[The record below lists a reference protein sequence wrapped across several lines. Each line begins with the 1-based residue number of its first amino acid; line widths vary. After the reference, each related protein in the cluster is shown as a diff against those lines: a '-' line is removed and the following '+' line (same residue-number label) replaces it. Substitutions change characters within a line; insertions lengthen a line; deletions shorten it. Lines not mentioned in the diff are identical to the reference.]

1 MTITI
6 TPAPAPEQLE
16 AVVYESDHGVPV
28 KLHAVQRYSHT
39 EHRLEFGTG
48 EAVVVLAR
56 RRDSLAMVRRQ
67 RPATGETFLELPR
80 GMVDPDETAELASMR
95 HTLHLTGHELYN
107 PLVMG
112 EHYLDNETQ
121 PVKVMTF
128 YGAASPDQLALP
140 RDPRVEG
147 VEWWGLSKLR
157 DMIRLGE
164 IRDGHTLTALAHYMS
179 RR

>member
-1 MTITI
+1 MTIT
-6 TPAPAPEQLE
+6 TAVLDATDQTET
-16 AVVYESDHGVPV
+16 VVYESGHGVPV
-28 KLHAVQRYSHT
+28 KLHAVERYSHT

-48 EAVVVLAR
+48 EGVIVLAR
-56 RRDSLAMVRRQ
+56 RQDSLAMVRRH

-80 GMVDPDETAELASMR
+80 GMVGADETPELAAMKHLQR
-95 HTLHLTGHELYN
+95 LTGHELYD
-107 PLVMG
+107 PLAMG
-112 EHYLDNETQ
+112 IHYVDNAIYPAAIT
-121 PVKVMTF
+121 TF
-128 YGAASPDQLALP
+128 YGVASNDQIDRP
-140 RDPRVEG
+140 RDSSVES